1 MNINL
6 RLDHLKGVKLD
17 AGWETTPTMLASL
30 VSKALDVQ
38 QLGFRADA
46 ATGVIFA
53 QQLQA
58 MSNRIR
64 EKAYPQF
71 KGKNL
76 LPMQNEAP
84 FGAEEFAYVVADRVG
99 MLKHITNYADDLPNI
114 EVTGEKMVVNIRA
127 FGGSIIY
134 SVFEIAKAT
143 VAGMNIVDRKGMA
156 IRNAA
161 EQKLD
166 QIIWV
171 GDAETGLT
179 GLYNAPNVTTRTAP
193 NGATGSSST
202 WATKTAEEI
211 YADLVYPITQ
221 QATDTLGAERPDTV
235 VMTSASY
242 ERARTTFFTDN
253 TGENAMER
261 FKKSYPEIT
270 VETVEWLGPQGTGQA
285 NSAMIHYRNDSE
297 KLGVEVP
304 KPFTMMP
311 PEARNLATVVDG
323 YLATAGVVVYFPL
336 SVTVTNGI

>member
-6 RLDHLKGVKLD
+6 RLDHLKGIKLD
-17 AGWETTPTMLASL
+17 AGWEGAPSMLAQQIGRIL
-30 VSKALDVQ
+30 EVQ

-46 ATGVIFA
+46 ATGIVFA

-64 EKAYPQF
+64 EKEYPQW

-84 FGAEEFAYVVADRVG
+84 FGAEEFAYIVADRVG
-99 MLKHITNYADDLPNI
+99 MLEHITNYADDLPNI
-114 EVTGEKMVVNIRA
+114 EVTGEKAVVNIRA
-127 FGGSIIY
+127 FGGAIIY

-171 GDAETGLT
+171 GDSETGLT
-179 GLYNAPNVTTRTAP
+179 GLYNAPNVTTRSATA
-193 NGATGSSST
+193 T
-202 WATKTAEEI
+202 WATATAVQI
-211 YADLVYPITQ
+211 YGDLVFPFTQ
-221 QATDTLGAERPDTV
+221 QAADTLGAERPDTIV
-235 VMTSASY
+235 LTSSSH
-242 ERARTTFFTDN
+242 ERARTTFFGDN
-253 TGENAMER
+253 TGESVLER
-261 FKKSYPEIT
+261 FQKSYPDIT
-270 VETVEWLGPQGTGQA
+270 IETVEWLGPQGTGQA

>member
-64 EKAYPQF
+64 EKEYPQW

-99 MLKHITNYADDLPNI
+99 MLEHITNYADDLPNI

-179 GLYNAPNVTTRTAP
+179 GLYNAPNV
-193 NGATGSSST
+193 
-202 WATKTAEEI
+202 I
-211 YADLVYPITQ
+211 
-221 QATDTLGAERPDTV
+221 QASGGR
-235 VMTSASY
+235 
-242 ERARTTFFTDN
+242 
-253 TGENAMER
+253 
-261 FKKSYPEIT
+261 
-270 VETVEWLGPQGTGQA
+270 
-285 NSAMIHYRNDSE
+285 
-297 KLGVEVP
+297 
-304 KPFTMMP
+304 
-311 PEARNLATVVDG
+311 
-323 YLATAGVVVYFPL
+323 
-336 SVTVTNGI
+336 

>member
-6 RLDHLKGVKLD
+6 RLDHLKGIKLD
-17 AGWETTPTMLASL
+17 AGWEGAPTMLAQQIGRIL
-30 VSKALDVQ
+30 EVQ

-46 ATGVIFA
+46 ATGIVFA

-64 EKAYPQF
+64 EKEYPQW

-84 FGAEEFAYVVADRVG
+84 FGAEEFAYIVADRVG
-99 MLKHITNYADDLPNI
+99 MLEHITNYADDLPNI

-127 FGGSIIY
+127 FGGAIIY

-171 GDAETGLT
+171 GDSETGLT
-179 GLYNAPNVTTRTAP
+179 GLYNAHNVTTRTAP
-193 NGATGSSST
+193 NGAAGTST
-202 WATKTAEEI
+202 WATKTAAEI

-221 QATDTLGAERPDTV
+221 QATDTLGAERPDTI

-253 TGENAMER
+253 TGENALER
-261 FKKSYPEIT
+261 FMKSYPEIT
-270 VETVEWLGPQGTGQA
+270 IETVEWLGPQGTGQS

-336 SVTVTNGI
+336 SVTVTGGI

>member
-17 AGWETTPTMLASL
+17 AGWEGAPTMLAQQIGRIL
-30 VSKALDVQ
+30 EVQ

-46 ATGVIFA
+46 ATGIIFA

-64 EKAYPQF
+64 EKEFPQW

-99 MLKHITNYADDLPNI
+99 MLEHITNYADDLPNI

-127 FGGSIIY
+127 FGGAIIY

-171 GDAETGLT
+171 GDSETGLT

-193 NGATGSSST
+193 NGAGGTST
-202 WATKTAEEI
+202 WATKTAAEI
-211 YADLVYPITQ
+211 YADMVYPVTR

-253 TGENAMER
+253 TGENALER
-261 FKKSYPEIT
+261 FQKSYPEIT
-270 VETVEWLGPQGTGQA
+270 IETVEWLGPTGTGQT

>member
-6 RLDHLKGVKLD
+6 RLDHLKGIKLD
-17 AGWETTPTMLASL
+17 AGWETTPTMLANL

-38 QLGFRADA
+38 QLGVRADA
-46 ATGVIFA
+46 ATGIVFA

-64 EKAYPQF
+64 DKKYPQW

-84 FGAEEFAYVVADRVG
+84 FGAEEFAYTVADRVG
-99 MLKHITNYADDLPNI
+99 MLEHITNYADDLPNI
-114 EVTGEKMVVNIRA
+114 EVTGEKIVVNIRP
-127 FGGSIIY
+127 FGGKIIY

-143 VAGMNIVDRKGMA
+143 VAGTNIVDRKGMA

-179 GLYNAPNVTTRTAP
+179 GLYNAPNVTTRTAS
-193 NGATGSSST
+193 AT
-202 WATKTAEEI
+202 WATATAAQI
-211 YADLVYPITQ
+211 YGDLVFPFTQ
-221 QATDTLGAERPDTV
+221 QAADTLGAERPDTI
-235 VMTSASY
+235 VMTSSSH
-242 ERARTTFFTDN
+242 ERARTTFFGDN
-253 TGENAMER
+253 TGESVLER
-261 FKKSYPEIT
+261 FQKSYPEVTI
-270 VETVEWLGPQGTGQA
+270 ETVEWLGPQGTGQT

>member
-6 RLDHLKGVKLD
+6 RLDHLKDIKLD
-17 AGWETTPTMLASL
+17 AGWEAAPSMLAQQIGRIL
-30 VSKALDVQ
+30 EVQ

-64 EKAYPQF
+64 ERAYPQW

-84 FGAEEFAYVVADRVG
+84 FGAEEFAYIVADRVG
-99 MLKHITNYADDLPNI
+99 MLEHITNYADDLPNI

-127 FGGSIIY
+127 FGGAIIY

-143 VAGMNIVDRKGMA
+143 VAGMNIVDRKGIA

-166 QIIWV
+166 QIIWI

-179 GLYNAPNVTTRTAP
+179 GLYNAPNVTTRTA
-193 NGATGSSST
+193 AQT
-202 WATKTAEEI
+202 WAAATAAQI
-211 YADLVYPITQ
+211 YGDLVFPFTQ
-221 QATDTLGAERPDTV
+221 QAADTLGAERPDTI
-235 VMTSASY
+235 VMTSSSH
-242 ERARTTFFTDN
+242 ERARTTFFGDN
-253 TGENAMER
+253 TGESVLER
-261 FKKSYPEIT
+261 FQKSYPDIT
-270 VETVEWLGPQGTGQA
+270 IETVEWLGPQGTGQA

>member
-6 RLDHLKGVKLD
+6 RLDHLKGIKLD
-17 AGWETTPTMLASL
+17 AGWEGAPTMLAQQIGRIL
-30 VSKALDVQ
+30 EVQ

-46 ATGVIFA
+46 ATGIIFA

-64 EKAYPQF
+64 ERAYPQW

-84 FGAEEFAYVVADRVG
+84 FGAEEFSYVVADRVG
-99 MLKHITNYADDLPNI
+99 MLEHITNYADDLPNI
-114 EVTGEKMVVNIRA
+114 EVTGEKVTVNIRA
-127 FGGSIIY
+127 FGGAIIY
-134 SVFEIAKAT
+134 SVFEIARAT
-143 VAGMNIVDRKGMA
+143 MAGINIVDRKGMA

-161 EQKLD
+161 EEKLD
-166 QIIWV
+166 RIIWV

-179 GLYNAPNVTTRTAP
+179 GLYNAPNVTTRTA
-193 NGATGSSST
+193 AAT
-202 WATKTAEEI
+202 WATATAAQI
-211 YADLVYPITQ
+211 YGDLVFPFTQ
-221 QATDTLGAERPDTV
+221 QAADTLGAERPDTI
-235 VMTSASY
+235 VMTSYSH
-242 ERARTTFFTDN
+242 ERARTTFFGDN
-253 TGENAMER
+253 TGESVLER
-261 FKKSYPEIT
+261 FQKSYPEVTI
-270 VETVEWLGPQGTGQA
+270 ETVEWLGPQGTGQA

>member
-38 QLGFRADA
+38 QFGFRADA
-46 ATGVIFA
+46 ATGIIFA
-53 QQLQA
+53 QQLQV
-58 MSNRIR
+58 MSNRVR

-76 LPMQNEAP
+76 LPMQNEAA
-84 FGAEEFAYVVADRVG
+84 FGAEEFAYTIADRVG
-99 MLKHITNYADDLPNI
+99 MLEHITNYADDLPNI
-114 EVTGEKMVVNIRA
+114 EVTGEKMIVNIRE
-127 FGGSIIY
+127 FGGAVIY
-134 SVFEIAKAT
+134 SVMEIAKASL
-143 VAGMNIVDRKGMA
+143 AGINITDRKMTA
-156 IRNAA
+156 IRTAA

-166 QIIWV
+166 QIIWI
-171 GDAETGLT
+171 GDSETGLT

-193 NGATGSSST
+193 NGEAGTST
-202 WATKTAEEI
+202 WATKTAAEI
-211 YADLVYPITQ
+211 YSDMVYPVTQ
-221 QATDTLGAERPDTV
+221 QSTDTLGAERPDTV

-253 TGENAMER
+253 TGENALQR
-261 FKKSYPEIT
+261 FMTSYPEIT
-270 VETVEWLGPQGTGQA
+270 IETVEWLGPQGTGLT

-304 KPFTMMP
+304 KPFTMLP
-311 PEARNLATVVDG
+311 PEARNLATVVNG
-323 YLATAGVVVYFPL
+323 YLSTAGVVVYFPL

>member
-1 MNINL
+1 MYNINV
-6 RLDHLKGVKLD
+6 RLDHLKDVKLD
-17 AGWETTPTMLASL
+17 AGWESAPNLLASL
-30 VSKALDVQ
+30 IGRALDVQ
-38 QLGFRADA
+38 QLGFRNDA

-58 MSNRIR
+58 MSNRVR
-64 EKAYPQF
+64 EKAYPQW

-84 FGAEEFAYVVADRVG
+84 FGAEEFSYTIADRVG
-99 MLKHITNYADDLPNI
+99 MLEHITNYADDLPNI
-114 EVTGEKMVVNIRA
+114 EITGEKVTVNVRS

-143 VAGMNIVDRKGMA
+143 LAGMNITDRKGTA

-166 QIIWV
+166 QIIWI
-171 GDAETGLT
+171 GDTETGLN
-179 GLYNAPNVTTRTAP
+179 GLVNAPNVTTRTAP
-193 NGATGSSST
+193 NGAGGSST
-202 WATKTAEEI
+202 WAAKTAPEI
-211 YADLVYPITQ
+211 YADLVYPFTQ
-221 QATDTLGAERPDTV
+221 QATDTLGAERPDTIV
-235 VMTSASY
+235 LTSASY

-253 TGENAMER
+253 TGQNALER
-261 FKKSYPEIT
+261 FMQSYPDVKI
-270 VETVEWLGPQGTGQA
+270 ETVEWLGPRNGVATSQ
-285 NSAMIHYRNDSE
+285 MIHYRNDSE

-323 YLATAGVVVYFPL
+323 YLATAGTIVYFPL
-336 SVTVTNGI
+336 SVTVTSGI

>member
-17 AGWETTPTMLASL
+17 AGWETAPTMLASL

-64 EKAYPQF
+64 EKAYPQW

-99 MLKHITNYADDLPNI
+99 MLEHITNYADDLPNI
-114 EVTGEKMVVNIRA
+114 EVTGEKVVVNIRA

-161 EQKLD
+161 EEKLD
-166 QIIWV
+166 RIIWI

-179 GLYNAPNVTTRTAP
+179 GLYNAPNVTTRTAS
-193 NGATGSSST
+193 AT
-202 WATKTAEEI
+202 WATATAAQI
-211 YADLVYPITQ
+211 YGDLVFPFTQ
-221 QATDTLGAERPDTV
+221 QAADTLGAERPDTI
-235 VMTSASY
+235 VMTSSSH
-242 ERARTTFFTDN
+242 ERARTTFFGDN
-253 TGENAMER
+253 TGESVLER
-261 FKKSYPEIT
+261 FQKSYPDVTI
-270 VETVEWLGPQGTGQA
+270 ETVEWLGPQGTGQA
-285 NSAMIHYRNDSE
+285 NNAMIHYRNDSE

>member
-6 RLDHLKGVKLD
+6 RLDHLKDIKLD
-17 AGWETTPTMLASL
+17 AGWEGAPSMLAQQIGRIL
-30 VSKALDVQ
+30 EVQ

-64 EKAYPQF
+64 ERAYPQW

-114 EVTGEKMVVNIRA
+114 EVTGEKVVVNIRA
-127 FGGSIIY
+127 FGGAIIY

-143 VAGMNIVDRKGMA
+143 MAGMNIVDRKGMA

-161 EQKLD
+161 EEKLD
-166 QIIWV
+166 RIIWV

-179 GLYNAPNVTTRTAP
+179 GLYNAPNVTTRTA
-193 NGATGSSST
+193 AAT
-202 WATKTAEEI
+202 WATATAAQI
-211 YADLVYPITQ
+211 YGDLVFPFTQ
-221 QATDTLGAERPDTV
+221 QAADTLGAERPDTI
-235 VMTSASY
+235 VMTSSSH
-242 ERARTTFFTDN
+242 ERARTTFFGDN
-253 TGENAMER
+253 TGESVLER
-261 FKKSYPEIT
+261 FQKSYPDIT
-270 VETVEWLGPQGTGQA
+270 IETVEWLGPQGTGQA

-304 KPFTMMP
+304 KPFTLMP